1 VAKKQK
7 QGRHRNLRGFRR
19 VCNCSKNWNH
29 FAFSSRKRNFL
40 FVAEADYGNSN
51 FRHPYK
57 MKKSQLILLGL
68 ILLLNFV
75 GCSDDPASPP
85 STDPVDANQTT
96 KGETNAT
103 VSPHPEA
110 NGTATQAW
118 FGPPQGA
125 ELILS
130 LRPGQIET
138 SSVAKLTDWIA
149 SGFEGNFTI
158 PSPLPLALFSKGEPV
173 YLFVEGAETS
183 VLGVASNPVN
193 EKASIPGFTVVN
205 AHGRR
210 AIVTGESPESIVH
223 AQSILADQPYS
234 ASTENLRSFV
244 ESFSSAGLYIA
255 ASDFAVDL
263 GSAPGSLSASVRS
276 LNSETEPVTPSGN
289 LQWGVVPGQSAAFF
303 GATDSNTLLQPFAHF
318 LLARLSSE
326 HNATGSWALRFAQ
339 LLDSGGATGQ
349 SFPNPSGGHLFALA
363 PPSDANGTITPFP
376 VPAKL
381 KSTDSALLVDFAKLG
396 PLLKS
401 GSSSLLDRP
410 AFSLAC
416 EKAKQLT
423 IGSDAKSLDLKLTW
437 LDSSEDGL
445 SSLFSFLE
453 ALSVRRTTRS
463 FYEAILRN
471 DVPTV
476 MRILETKDISSLN
489 LAGGISPLHFC
500 AWQGKIGVLK
510 VCLDKGLQVDRRDDS
525 NRTPLH
531 MAAWSGNPEAAQ
543 LLLDRNASV
552 DLLNNDGATP
562 AMEAARIGN
571 PGTLDL
577 LLASGAD
584 VNASD
589 ARGNGLV
596 EYAASGGHK
605 ALVTILKR
613 RGAPPRNTLHIAA
626 GIGDLAALRS
636 QFPDNNSTDANTLD
650 GWGATPLLYAASGG
664 QSDAFDYLLEK
675 GADPRIQ
682 DELGLTLV
690 HAAAMSGNSRIL
702 AKALDLGLEV
712 NARHAE
718 RGATALDWAIARKD
732 GVAADALRSA
742 GAKTGWELQNQ
753 P

>member
-1 VAKKQK
+1 M
-7 QGRHRNLRGFRR
+7 
-19 VCNCSKNWNH
+19 
-29 FAFSSRKRNFL
+29 
-40 FVAEADYGNSN
+40 AEADYRESK
-51 FRHPYK
+51 FRHLHK
-57 MKKSQLILLGL
+57 MKKLQLILLGF
-68 ILLLNFV
+68 ILLLNSV

-85 STDPVDANQTT
+85 STDPGDANQTT
-96 KGETNAT
+96 DPETNAT
-103 VSPHPEA
+103 GTAHTEA
-110 NGTATQAW
+110 NGTATQTW

-125 ELILS
+125 ELILA

-138 SSVAKLTDWIA
+138 PSVAKLTDWIA

-183 VLGVASNPVN
+183 VLGVASNSVN
-193 EKASIPGFTVVN
+193 EKASIPGFTVVT

-210 AIVTGESPESIVH
+210 AIVTGESPESIVR
-223 AQSILADQPYS
+223 AQSILEDQPDS
-234 ASTENLRSFV
+234 ASTENLRSFL

-255 ASDFAVDL
+255 ASGFAVDL
-263 GSAPGSLSASVRS
+263 GSAPGSLSASVRN
-276 LNSETEPVTPSGN
+276 LNSETEPTTPSGN
-289 LQWGVVPGQSAAFF
+289 LQWGVIPGQSAVFF
-303 GATDSNTLLQPFAHF
+303 GATGLNNLLQPFANF
-318 LLARLSSE
+318 LLGHLRSE
-326 HNATGSWALRFAQ
+326 AGSESNATASWALQFAQ

-363 PPSDANGTITPFP
+363 PPSDANATITPFV

-381 KSTDSALLVDFAKLG
+381 KSTDSALHVDFAKLG

-416 EKAKQLT
+416 ETTKQLT
-423 IGSDAKSLDLKLTW
+423 ISSDSLSLDFTLTW
-437 LDSSEDGL
+437 LDSEENGL
-445 SSLFSFLE
+445 SSLFSFFE
-453 ALSVRRTTRS
+453 ALSVRRMTRS
-463 FYEAILRN
+463 FYEAILKN
-471 DVPTV
+471 DLPSI
-476 MRILETKDISSLN
+476 MHILEKNDISSLN

-500 AWQGKIGVLK
+500 AWQGKVGVLK
-510 VCLDKGLQVDRRDDS
+510 VCLDTGLQPNLRDDS
-525 NRTPLH
+525 NRTALH
-531 MAAWSGNPEAAQ
+531 MAAWSGNPDAAQ
-543 LLLDRNASV
+543 LLLERNASI

-584 VNASD
+584 VNATD
-589 ARGNGLV
+589 AQGNGLV

-613 RGAPPRNTLHIAA
+613 RGASPRNTLHVAA
-626 GIGDLAALRS
+626 GIGDLATLRA
-636 QFPDNNSTDANTLD
+636 QIPENNSPAANTLD

-675 GADPRIQ
+675 GADPRIK
-682 DELGLTLV
+682 DALSLTLV

-732 GVAADALRSA
+732 GGAADALRAA
-742 GAKTGWELQNQ
+742 GAKTGWELESQ

>member
-1 VAKKQK
+1 
-7 QGRHRNLRGFRR
+7 
-19 VCNCSKNWNH
+19 
-29 FAFSSRKRNFL
+29 
-40 FVAEADYGNSN
+40 
-51 FRHPYK
+51 
-57 MKKSQLILLGL
+57 MKKSHLILLGF
-68 ILLLNFV
+68 IFLLNFV
-75 GCSDDPASPP
+75 GCSDDP
-85 STDPVDANQTT
+85 STDPGDANQTT
-96 KGETNAT
+96 DGEANAT
-103 VSPHPEA
+103 GTAAQAEA
-110 NGTATQAW
+110 NGTATQSW

-125 ELILS
+125 ELILA
-130 LRPGQIET
+130 LRPEQIEVL
-138 SSVAKLTDWIA
+138 SVAKLTDWIA

-173 YLFVEGAETS
+173 YLFVEGAKTS
-183 VLGVASNPVN
+183 VLGSASKPVN
-193 EKASIPGFTVVN
+193 EKVSIPGFTVVT
-205 AHGRR
+205 AHGRL
-210 AIVTGESPESIVH
+210 AIVSGESPESIAN
-223 AQSILADQPYS
+223 AQSILADQPDS
-234 ASTENLRSFV
+234 ASSENLRSFV

-255 ASDFAVDL
+255 ASGFAIDL
-263 GSAPGSLSASVRS
+263 GSAPGSLSASVRN
-276 LNSETEPVTPSGN
+276 LNSGTGPATPSGK
-289 LQWGVVPGQSAAFF
+289 LQWGVIPEQSAAFF
-303 GATDSNTLLQPFAHF
+303 GTTDSNTLLQPFGHF
-318 LLARLSSE
+318 LLGLLSSE
-326 HNATGSWALRFAQ
+326 HNASGSWALRFAQ

-363 PPSDANGTITPFP
+363 PPSEANATITPFV

-381 KSTDSALLVDFAKLG
+381 RNADSALFVDFAKLG

-416 EKAKQLT
+416 ETANQFT
-423 IGSDAKSLDLKLTW
+423 IGSDAHSLDSKLTW

-453 ALSVRRTTRS
+453 ALSVQRTTRS
-463 FYEAILRN
+463 FYEAILKN
-471 DVPTV
+471 DFPTV
-476 MRILETKDISSLN
+476 MGILETQDISSLS

-500 AWQGKIGVLK
+500 AWQGKVGVLK

-525 NRTPLH
+525 NRSALH

-543 LLLDRNASV
+543 LLLDRNASI

-584 VNASD
+584 VNATD

-613 RGAPPRNTLHIAA
+613 RGALLRNNLHVAA
-626 GIGDLAALRS
+626 GIGDLAALRA
-636 QFPDNNSTDANTLD
+636 QFPDNNSTDANTRD

-664 QSDAFDYLLEK
+664 QTDVFDYLLEK
-675 GADPRIQ
+675 GADPRIK

-732 GVAADALRSA
+732 GVAADALRAA
-742 GAKTGWELQNQ
+742 GAKTDWELESQ

>member
-1 VAKKQK
+1 
-7 QGRHRNLRGFRR
+7 
-19 VCNCSKNWNH
+19 
-29 FAFSSRKRNFL
+29 
-40 FVAEADYGNSN
+40 
-51 FRHPYK
+51 
-57 MKKSQLILLGL
+57 
-68 ILLLNFV
+68 
-75 GCSDDPASPP
+75 
-85 STDPVDANQTT
+85 
-96 KGETNAT
+96 
-103 VSPHPEA
+103 
-110 NGTATQAW
+110 
-118 FGPPQGA
+118 
-125 ELILS
+125 
-130 LRPGQIET
+130 
-138 SSVAKLTDWIA
+138 
-149 SGFEGNFTI
+149 
-158 PSPLPLALFSKGEPV
+158 
-173 YLFVEGAETS
+173 
-183 VLGVASNPVN
+183 
-193 EKASIPGFTVVN
+193 
-205 AHGRR
+205 
-210 AIVTGESPESIVH
+210 
-223 AQSILADQPYS
+223 
-234 ASTENLRSFV
+234 
-244 ESFSSAGLYIA
+244 
-255 ASDFAVDL
+255 
-263 GSAPGSLSASVRS
+263 
-276 LNSETEPVTPSGN
+276 
-289 LQWGVVPGQSAAFF
+289 LQWGVIPGQSAAFF
-303 GATDSNTLLQPFAHF
+303 GDTDSSTLLQPFAHF
-318 LLARLSSE
+318 LLGRLSSD

-363 PPSDANGTITPFP
+363 PPSEANATITPFV

-381 KSTDSALLVDFAKLG
+381 RNADSALFVDFAKLG

-416 EKAKQLT
+416 ETANQFT
-423 IGSDAKSLDLKLTW
+423 IGSDAHSLDSKLTW

-453 ALSVRRTTRS
+453 ALSVQRTTRS
-463 FYEAILRN
+463 FYEAILKN
-471 DVPTV
+471 DFPTV
-476 MRILETKDISSLN
+476 MGILETQDISSLS

-500 AWQGKIGVLK
+500 AWQGKVGVLK

-525 NRTPLH
+525 NRSALH

-543 LLLDRNASV
+543 LLLDRNASI

-584 VNASD
+584 VNATD

-613 RGAPPRNTLHIAA
+613 RGAPTRNALHVAA
-626 GIGDLAALRS
+626 GIGDLAALRA
-636 QFPDNNSTDANTLD
+636 QFPDNNTTHANTLD
-650 GWGATPLLYAASGG
+650 GWGATPLLFAASGG

-675 GADPRIQ
+675 GADPRIK

-690 HAAAMSGNSRIL
+690 HAAAMSGSSRIL

-718 RGATALDWAIARKD
+718 RGATPLDWAIARKD
-732 GVAADALRSA
+732 GVAADALRAA
-742 GAKTGWELQNQ
+742 GAKTGWELESR

>member
-1 VAKKQK
+1 VAK
-7 QGRHRNLRGFRR
+7 
-19 VCNCSKNWNH
+19 
-29 FAFSSRKRNFL
+29 
-40 FVAEADYGNSN
+40 ADYGDSM
-51 FRHPYK
+51 FRHPYE
-57 MKKSQLILLGL
+57 MKKSHIILLGFIFLVNL
-68 ILLLNFV
+68 I
-75 GCSDDPASPP
+75 GCSDDPAPP
-85 STDPVDANQTT
+85 PATDPGDANQTT
-96 KGETNAT
+96 EGGTNAT
-103 VSPHPEA
+103 GSPHAEA

-118 FGPPQGA
+118 FGPPPGA
-125 ELILS
+125 ALILA
-130 LRPGQIET
+130 LRPDQIET
-138 SSVAKLTDWIA
+138 PSVAKLTDWIA
-149 SGFEGNFTI
+149 AGFEVNFAI

-173 YLFVEGAETS
+173 YLFLEGEETS
-183 VLGVASNPVN
+183 VLGVASTSVN
-193 EKASIPGFTVVN
+193 EKASIPGFTVVTK
-205 AHGRR
+205 HGRR
-210 AIVTGESPESIVH
+210 AIVTGESPESIAN
-223 AQSILADQPYS
+223 AQSLLADQPYS
-234 ASTENLRSFV
+234 ASTENFRSFV

-255 ASDFAVDL
+255 ASGFVVDL
-263 GSAPGSLSASVRS
+263 GSAPGSLSASVRNLKS
-276 LNSETEPVTPSGN
+276 GTEPITPSGN
-289 LQWGVVPGQSAAFF
+289 LQWGVIPGQSSAFF

-318 LLARLSSE
+318 LLGRLSSE

-363 PPSDANGTITPFP
+363 PPSDANATTTPFA

-381 KSTDSALLVDFAKLG
+381 KSADSALLVDFAKLG

-416 EKAKQLT
+416 ETAKQFT
-423 IGSDAKSLDLKLTW
+423 VGSDTQSLDLELTW

-445 SSLFSFLE
+445 SSLFSFFK
-453 ALSVRRTTRS
+453 ALSIRRTTRS
-463 FYEAILRN
+463 FYEAILIN
-471 DVPTV
+471 DFSTV
-476 MRILETKDISSLN
+476 MGILETNDISSLN

-525 NRTPLH
+525 NRTALH
-531 MAAWSGNPEAAQ
+531 MAAWSGSPEAAQ
-543 LLLDRNASV
+543 ILLDRNASI
-552 DLLNNDGATP
+552 DLLNNDGAIP

-577 LLASGAD
+577 LLASGTD

-613 RGAPPRNTLHIAA
+613 RGAPLRNNLHVAA
-626 GIGDLAALRS
+626 GIGDLAALRA
-636 QFPDNNSTDANTLD
+636 QFPDNNSTDANILD
-650 GWGATPLLYAASGG
+650 GWGASPLLYAASGG

-675 GADPRIQ
+675 GADPRIK
-682 DELGLTLV
+682 DELGLTLI

-732 GVAADALRSA
+732 GVAADALRAA
-742 GAKTGWELQNQ
+742 GAKTGWEL
-753 P
+753 